1 MTTSIFV
8 HILKRMSELK
18 DSGNRECEGQ
28 MQLFSAA
35 VTVSRMDTEIDHT
48 EKVYCMGQKMLTLSF

>member
-1 MTTSIFV
+1 
-8 HILKRMSELK
+8 MSELK